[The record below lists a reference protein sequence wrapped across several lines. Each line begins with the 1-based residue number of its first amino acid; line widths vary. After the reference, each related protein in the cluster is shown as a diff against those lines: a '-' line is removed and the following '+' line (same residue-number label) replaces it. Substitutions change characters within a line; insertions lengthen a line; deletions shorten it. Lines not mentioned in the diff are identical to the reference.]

1 MNTVCFHKANS
12 LINNEDILLSLEEEP
27 KPTKTSENK
36 ALLSVLLFSVVII
49 WTLYGNIVTF
59 YPPYTVTKHPSIT
72 DTMTGV
78 VISMFEGTILLS
90 SPVISL
96 LLSRVGKKRFII
108 IGTIIMII
116 ASAGFGLT
124 VYIQNDTLFF
134 IASLLLRS
142 AQGLGEATSSTA
154 IFSIIA

>member
-1 MNTVCFHKANS
+1 M
-12 LINNEDILLSLEEEP
+12 EEQKP
-27 KPTKTSENK
+27 KISDKK
-36 ALLSVLLFSVVII
+36 GLLSVLLFSVVII
-49 WTLYGNIVTF
+49 WSLYGNIVTF
-59 YPPYTVTKHPSIT
+59 YPPYTAAKHPSIT
-72 DTMTGV
+72 DTMTGI

-96 LLSRVGKKRFII
+96 LLQRVGKKRFII
-108 IGTIIMII
+108 LGSIIMII
-116 ASAGFGLT
+116 TSAGFGLT
-124 VYIQNDTLFF
+124 VYIQNDTVFF